1 METRVAPNAAQR
13 GWDRTRAV
21 VVAARI
27 SLAQIKHHKLLN
39 LNLGRTSSAV
49 KPCLWMTGATA
60 DNEDD
65 RAIKKIPEKHRGLQ
79 IMDEI
84 YFAAEAS
91 ELSSGPDE
99 DLENDAE
106 QEEADYEANLAELLE
121 HVQDSADVDD
131 TSAEDDITNYE
142 PRVTVSKEF
151 SREAIDC
158 LVTRG
163 TFAFLS
169 RYLLHAEEYSSSNYT
184 VSELLAALGFRL
196 PLGIVRDPKY
206 TDRQFEIALQVAI
219 RYALSH
225 RQRLPHPR
233 TLDEVADHIRAAN
246 KIMVITGAGISTS
259 LGIPDFRSDDG
270 LYSQLE
276 HLGLA
281 DPQEVFE
288 INTFKEDPSIFYSVA
303 VKILPEQNLHEGT
316 PTHKF
321 IKLLHDKNKLLRNYT
336 QNIDNLEQ
344 YVGIPK
350 ERIVQCHGSFGSAH
364 CITCG
369 FAVEKGED
377 LFPAI
382 KDGVIPR
389 CSQCKNRKAQGKRKK
404 SSRGLHGS
412 DSEDDGGNEASY
424 GVLKPD
430 ITFFGESLPPR
441 FDQML
446 FDEGDA
452 HNCDLIICIG
462 TSLRVSP
469 VSEIVKVASRQ
480 IPQIFI
486 SKVPAKHLTFE
497 VSFLGG
503 CDDVVELLCQKL
515 GWDLNHSMSVR
526 PKDLPV
532 DQYPGG
538 SIQNVDGVFTFTP
551 EITKTE
557 IKTDFEETEG
567 FEHTPLHNDV
577 KAEIPGNS
585 PVAQTNIHSAEI
597 PIKTEFPLAEPSPK
611 KSPYLK

>member
-1 METRVAPNAAQR
+1 
-13 GWDRTRAV
+13 
-21 VVAARI
+21 
-27 SLAQIKHHKLLN
+27 
-39 LNLGRTSSAV
+39 
-49 KPCLWMTGATA
+49 MTEENRN
-60 DNEDD
+60 NEDD
-65 RAIKKIPEKHRGLQ
+65 RAVEEIPEKHRGLQ

-84 YFAAEAS
+84 YYAAEAS
-91 ELSSGPDE
+91 EYCSDNGEVSETGGS
-99 DLENDAE
+99 E
-106 QEEADYEANLAELLE
+106 QEEADFEANLAELLE
-121 HVQDSADVDD
+121 HVQDSADLDD
-131 TSAEDDITNYE
+131 SSPEDDITNYE

-158 LVTRG
+158 LVTQG
-163 TFAFLS
+163 TLAFLG
-169 RYLLHAEEYSSSNYT
+169 RYLLHAEEYSASIYT

-219 RYALSH
+219 RYAMSH
-225 RQRLPHPR
+225 RQRLPRPR

-259 LGIPDFRSDDG
+259 LGIPDFRSDNG
-270 LYSQLE
+270 LYAQLE

-288 INTFKEDPSIFYSVA
+288 INTFKEDPSVFYSVA
-303 VKILPEQNLHEGT
+303 VKILPEQDLHMGT

-321 IKLLHDKNKLLRNYT
+321 IKLLHEKNKLLRNYT

-377 LFPAI
+377 LFPVI
-382 KDGVIPR
+382 KRGEIPR
-389 CSQCKNRKAQGKRKK
+389 CSQCESRKTQGKRKK
-404 SSRGLHGS
+404 SSGPYGS
-412 DSEDDGGNEASY
+412 DSEDEGNEASY

-441 FDQML
+441 FDKML

-486 SKVPAKHLTFE
+486 SKLPAKHVTFE

-515 GWDLNHSMSVR
+515 GWDLDHPMCAR
-526 PKDLPV
+526 PKDLPE
-532 DQYPGG
+532 DQYPYGT
-538 SIQNVDGVFTFTP
+538 IENVDGVFSFTP
-551 EITKTE
+551 VVPKIENRVGLNGTE
-557 IKTDFEETEG
+557 ESEDTLQHKR
-567 FEHTPLHNDV
+567 V
-577 KAEIPGNS
+577 KAELCTNCS
-585 PVAQTNIHSAEI
+585 PAQPDPQSVEVSIKNELGQAELSQN
-597 PIKTEFPLAEPSPK
+597 KELS
-611 KSPYLK
+611 S